1 IDMSRHRGYFVDQSQ
16 SLNLFMQNANYSK
29 LTSMHFYAWQSGLK
43 TGMYYLRTK
52 AAVDAI
58 KFTLNNDK
66 KAEPIEVK
74 SKPVPEVA
82 PVAVEAE
89 MSSEE
94 YRAMVE
100 LAKNSGPDDC
110 EMCGS

>member
-1 IDMSRHRGYFVDQSQ
+1 
-16 SLNLFMQNANYSK
+16 MQDANYSK

-66 KAEPIEVK
+66 KEEPTEAISTEDFK
-74 SKPVPEVA
+74 AMLLKAQAAGPE
-82 PVAVEAE
+82 
-89 MSSEE
+89 
-94 YRAMVE
+94 
-100 LAKNSGPDDC
+100 DC